1 MRVDEQFLDLA
12 QFKLPEGFR
21 GRNPVIV
28 QLWWIVQSTLFA
40 WSPQFMY
47 GWRRM
52 LLRCFGA
59 SVGDGVLIRPSARVT
74 YPWKVRI
81 GHQSWI
87 GDDAVIYSLGD
98 INIGDNVVISQ
109 RGYLC
114 AGTHDYK
121 SVAFP
126 IIGQRIV
133 VEDQCWI
140 AADVFVGPGVHI
152 CSEVVV
158 GARSTVLRDIE
169 HSGVFAGHP
178 LRYMGPLKTRRVSPT

>member
-1 MRVDEQFLDLA
+1 MRLNEQFLDLK
-12 QFKLPEGFR
+12 QFELPEGFR
-21 GRNPVIV
+21 GRSPVIV
-28 QLWWIVQSTLFA
+28 QLWWFVQSTLFA

-87 GDDAVIYSLGD
+87 GDDAVVYSLGD
-98 INIGDNVVISQ
+98 INIGENVVISQ

-114 AGTHDYK
+114 AGTHDYR

-126 IIGQRIV
+126 IIAKKIV

-140 AADVFVGPGVHI
+140 AADVFIGPGVHI
-152 CSEVVV
+152 CSGVVV
-158 GARSTVLRDIE
+158 GARSTVLRNIE
-169 HSGVFAGHP
+169 KSGVFAGNP
-178 LRYMGPLKTRRVSPT
+178 LRYVGHVAKPMKKPT